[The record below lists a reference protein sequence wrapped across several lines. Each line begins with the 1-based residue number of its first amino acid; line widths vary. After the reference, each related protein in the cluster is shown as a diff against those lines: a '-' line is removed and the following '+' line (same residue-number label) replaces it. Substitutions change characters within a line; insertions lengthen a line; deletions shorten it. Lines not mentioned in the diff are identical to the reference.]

1 MVIATG
7 ARGYVSYDFETSF
20 GTGASFTG
28 GSADGKRFGM
38 QEKINTWTLNNSR
51 INLAT
56 LNQTEIEGF
65 AYGQETGSLGVGF
78 VLSNPWL
85 FGAIYGAPV
94 SSGSGTERIHTYEAG
109 LGTNSTRDVRSFE
122 TQIGLDFPSGVIT
135 RKLKGCTLRTFGLT
149 CAIGSTVDCTADI
162 AYSIEDAPDTST
174 ALSAPAKP
182 TTKTPFTFAHATLSL
197 HGSASGDIIAKV
209 QSADI
214 TFNLNPDMLWGIGSH
229 QAVDAFRK
237 VFEIT
242 GTFQASWVNTEL
254 LEHVLKQ
261 VKAGT
266 GGAFEETIG
275 GATPELEMVFTNG
288 ESGGALRKIV
298 ITLEGVSPTEH
309 SVSGIEPVEPVFES
323 IQWQAKSA
331 NIVAYN
337 SEASE
342 P

>member
-7 ARGYVSYDFETSF
+7 ARGYVSYDFETSLLINILSKSS
-20 GTGASFTG
+20 G
-28 GSADGKRFGM
+28 DGKRFGM

-56 LNQTEIEGF
+56 LNQTELEGF
-65 AYGQETGSLGVGF
+65 AYGQETGSIGVGF

-85 FGAIYGAPV
+85 LGAIYGAPV

-109 LGTNSTRDVRSFE
+109 LGTNTTRDVRSFE

-209 QSADI
+209 QQADI

-275 GATPELEMVFTNG
+275 GATPVPAFTCFNTCSNNSVFTHDAWNVP
-288 ESGGALRKIV
+288 V
-298 ITLEGVSPTEH
+298 ISNTFL
-309 SVSGIEPVEPVFES
+309 
-323 IQWQAKSA
+323 
-331 NIVAYN
+331 N
-337 SEASE
+337 ASTA
-342 P
+342 